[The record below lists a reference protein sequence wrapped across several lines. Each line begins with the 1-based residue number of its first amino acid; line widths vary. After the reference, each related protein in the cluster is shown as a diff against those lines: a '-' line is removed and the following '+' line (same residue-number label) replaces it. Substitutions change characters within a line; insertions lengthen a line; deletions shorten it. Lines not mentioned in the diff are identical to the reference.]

1 MSKDVLHYDQ
11 MIDKALRNVVRQVL
25 GAVASKGLP
34 GEHHFYITFRTTH
47 PGVKLPIWLREKYGE
62 EMTIVVQHEFSDLLV
77 ETKKFAISLGFNG
90 RKERIVVPYKAL
102 VSFLD
107 PSVKFGL
114 QFQSARTEHDVGSM
128 ASPEVMVPEE
138 EPSANVIN
146 LNAFRIK

>member
-77 ETKKFAISLGFNG
+77 EAKQFAISLGFNG

-128 ASPEVMVPEE
+128 VSPEVMVPEE